1 MPVRPQLVRNIA
13 FWILLIVSLGA
24 TIGGALVVKIE
35 LDWMTTAL
43 TANTATG
50 VDVYVGQVAAVIAGI
65 VCGAGIIGL
74 LLTLTVAALSGL
86 RAKNAVEAPEHIDW
100 QADTTDDAEPAGG
113 SETTDESAP
122 AAPAQ
127 TAVPAA
133 ESAAEPAPI
142 TR

>member
-100 QADTTDDAEPAGG
+100 QADTTEDAEPAGG
-113 SETTDESAP
+113 SEPTDESAP